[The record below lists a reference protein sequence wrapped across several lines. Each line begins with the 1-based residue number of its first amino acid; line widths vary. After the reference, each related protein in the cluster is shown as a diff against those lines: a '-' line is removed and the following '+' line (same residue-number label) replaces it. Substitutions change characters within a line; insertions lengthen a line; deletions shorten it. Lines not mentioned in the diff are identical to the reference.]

1 MLVYQPSKYLDFL
14 SYCKQR
20 RLFSKSYQQLR
31 QLKHQ
36 GGIEQKDYTK
46 ALRSLHNN
54 VIELEIQYFDILH
67 MRL

>member
-20 RLFSKSYQQLR
+20 RLFSRSYQHLR
-31 QLKHQ
+31 QLKQHGEMSQ
-36 GGIEQKDYTK
+36 NEYTK
-46 ALRSLHNN
+46 SLHTLRNS
-54 VIELEIQYFDILH
+54 VIELEIQYFDVLH

>member
-20 RLFSKSYQQLR
+20 KTLSKAYHRLKDKKLLGEITDTAYLTK
-31 QLKHQ
+31 LKV
-36 GGIEQKDYTK
+36 
-46 ALRSLHNN
+46 LHHS

-67 MRL
+67 MRF

>member
-20 RLFSKSYQQLR
+20 RLFSKSYQHLR

-36 GGIEQKDYTK
+36 EGIEQKDYNK
-46 ALRSLHNN
+46 ALRSLHNS

>member
-20 RLFSKSYQQLR
+20 RLFSKSYQHLR
-31 QLKHQ
+31 QLKYQ
-36 GGIEQKDYTK
+36 EGIEQKDYNK
-46 ALRSLHNN
+46 ALRSLHNS

>member
-1 MLVYQPSKYLDFL
+1 MLVYQPSKYLDFF

-20 RLFSKSYQQLR
+20 RLFSKDYKHLR
-31 QLKHQ
+31 HLKRL
-36 GGIEQKDYTK
+36 GAVGEKEYVNS
-46 ALRSLHNN
+46 LRMLHNS